1 MKQKE
6 QIERIQK
13 MEQLLDKALA
23 IISKECITFIEYEET
38 QRAIDILS
46 DYYGSDTWKQD
57 FADDEA
63 GLLPKDLKRG
73 VLSEDAIWNLLADWQ
88 IYNSSF

>member
-13 MEQLLDKALA
+13 MEQLLDKAWVA
-23 IISKECITFIEYEET
+23 VSKECITSIEYEET